1 MAAWVGHAVIT
12 GPDEAVTLAWRPL
25 THGLCWRPLLATAV
39 GNLSWQPLTHDLS
52 LIHDPNTPK
61 KTGDASVPMGDHD
74 DSKEIQQNLEEY
86 EGQLVELRA
95 LLKESDEDAADE
107 IQAVIKDL
115 EEAVELSKELLETAK
130 QRERD
135 RAASHTATESSA
147 PGRAGT
153 RRIEAAITEAPE
165 VKAPAVLGAK
175 VKQQLRERQQRAAL
189 EGITD
194 NLWMAAI
201 GCVHTRVGQVSRHQ
215 LGKWTTRTWEFLNFA
230 ILIWATHMWSGRY
243 VSSWLVPGHPGRSRV
258 VLCSAIRKFGNC
270 TRKS

>member
-1 MAAWVGHAVIT
+1 M
-12 GPDEAVTLAWRPL
+12 
-25 THGLCWRPLLATAV
+25 
-39 GNLSWQPLTHDLS
+39 
-52 LIHDPNTPK
+52 
-61 KTGDASVPMGDHD
+61 
-74 DSKEIQQNLEEY
+74 
-86 EGQLVELRA
+86 ELRA
-95 LLKESDEDAADE
+95 LLKGSDEDAADE
-107 IQAVIKDL
+107 IQAVTKDL
-115 EEAVELSKELLETAK
+115 EEAVELSRELLETVK
-130 QRERD
+130 QREGD
-135 RAASHTATESSA
+135 GAASHTATESSA

-153 RRIEAAITEAPE
+153 RIEATVTRAPE

-189 EGITD
+189 EGIAD

-201 GCVHTRVGQVSRHQ
+201 GCVHTRVGQHQ